1 MVCSKGV
8 NLNKENSDVCGDK
21 GGKCEFLYSYSI
33 DKCLVS
39 NKANYLEL
47 TNVSGRNSMVQY
59 AGGNLTLGSGNVRIY
74 SPAIH
79 NVVGS
84 RSVIGEVVMHYVKN
98 DGGDLFVCIPIKQD
112 DTSRLNNFWSF
123 LDTVKDKSDSSKS
136 DIKTNDFTLNKI
148 VTSCPFFRYKGK
160 NPIKLKNKCSD
171 NGEVLVWDST
181 NSNIATISSN
191 YKNKLYSLINQQK
204 FDYSESISGLLYNKH
219 GAMKPGEG
227 PDSGSTVEIL
237 SNCTKVDIPKA
248 AEKKTKEAMQNWIW
262 ITPLI
267 LLGVFAF
274 IAICFFFYN
283 SWNSAW
289 LAQRVGSAA
298 RGTGIQ
304 VGENK
309 GIAVLSTLL
318 VGIIVCI
325 VILFVRQG

>member
-21 GGKCEFLYSYSI
+21 GGKCDFLYSYSI
-33 DKCLVS
+33 DKCMVS

-47 TNVSGRNSMVQY
+47 SNISGKSSMIQY
-59 AGGNLTLGSGNVRIY
+59 AGGSLTLGSGNVRIY
-74 SPAIH
+74 TPAIH

-84 RSVIGEVVMHYVKN
+84 RGVIGEVVIHYVKS
-98 DGGDLFVCIPIKQD
+98 DGGDLFVCIPIKED
-112 DTSRLNNFWSF
+112 DASRLNNFWSF
-123 LDTVKDKSDSSKS
+123 LNTVKDKSDSSKS
-136 DIKTNDFTLNKI
+136 DIKTNGFTLNNI
-148 VTSCPFFRYKGK
+148 VTNCRFFRYTGK
-160 NPIKLKNKCSD
+160 NPIKLKNKCSN

-181 NSNIATISSN
+181 DSNITTISSS

-204 FDYSESISGLLYNKH
+204 FDYSESIRGLLYNKH
-219 GAMKPGEG
+219 GAMKPGDD
-227 PDSGSTVEIL
+227 PTASSVEIL
-237 SNCTKVDIPKA
+237 SNCTQVNIPKPVV
-248 AEKKTKEAMQNWIW
+248 KKTKEAAQNWIW

-274 IAICFFFYN
+274 IAVCFFFYN

-298 RGTGIQ
+298 RSGGTA

-325 VILFVRQG
+325 VKLFVRQE